1 MKVTIEN
8 KKGLSKDIKVIIDKK
23 TMDSYLENK
32 YEEIKKNYTLKGF
45 RPGKAPREV
54 LKRQFGEAIMG
65 EVLDKVLKDTS
76 AKALEENKIRP
87 ATQPKIDLKKY
98 GEGKDL
104 EYVMSVTEL
113 PQVDT
118 KQLQNIKFDEYKVK
132 IDKKHTDERINQIAK
147 SQNNFKDAGENY
159 KAAKGNLVIFDYKA
173 TSEGK
178 DFKGNE
184 GKNTQL
190 ILGKDLFIKGFDE
203 QLIGVKKND
212 SKKVEVKLPENFPE
226 KDLVNKKAIFVC
238 NITNVKINHE
248 VKVDDEFAKSLG
260 AKDLNGLKELISKQI
275 NDEYKNSLDMLS
287 KNEIL
292 NQLDKIKIEEVP
304 QELVDQEI
312 HVLSHG
318 MKDDEIKNNKKDLES
333 QAKKRIKTGLILNEF
348 GQKNKINVT
357 EQELNMEIQ
366 KQFQMMPGQEKMVKD
381 YYEKN
386 PSAIASLRGSIYEEK
401 IITEIKKQAKANVES
416 EILMMSDVD
425 CRLAEGVLLMIAS
438 RFRDDSI
445 GAVTGRQILLNL
457 GQNRKSAEEGSYRD
471 FFSRMRIAES
481 RFYSTPIF
489 HGECAAYR
497 RKAILGHKLVENSNA
512 DDSQMAVSV
521 IRSGF
526 RAIYDSEI
534 IFYEVAPPDG
544 QASKIQKVRRA
555 QGLVRHFWR
564 NRDMIF
570 DRSFG
575 NFRKVMA
582 LEFILHIVLPI
593 AMVIGFIA
601 GFSHIGL
608 LINEFGIQ
616 FNSVNSL
623 PSVDKLML
631 ISDVLVML
639 LLSAGIMGIPL
650 PGSRL
655 SATFFNFMI
664 TLFKAQILILSGRS
678 LHQWQQVSAVRDIL
692 AEFDRNS

>member
-159 KAAKGNLVIFDYKA
+159 KASKGNLVIFDYKA
-173 TSEGK
+173 TSGDK

-190 ILGKDLFIKGFDE
+190 ILGKDLFIKGFDD

-401 IITEIKKQAKANVES
+401 IITEIKKQAKANVK
-416 EILMMSDVD
+416 EISKEE
-425 CRLAEGVLLMIAS
+425 AEKILKQENEKATKAS
-438 RFRDDSI
+438 TSKTTNEKKVEKKD
-445 GAVTGRQILLNL
+445 T
-457 GQNRKSAEEGSYRD
+457 KSATNPKKTTTSKKTT
-471 FFSRMRIAES
+471 SKK
-481 RFYSTPIF
+481 T
-489 HGECAAYR
+489 
-497 RKAILGHKLVENSNA
+497 KK
-512 DDSQMAVSV
+512 VS
-521 IRSGF
+521 
-526 RAIYDSEI
+526 
-534 IFYEVAPPDG
+534 
-544 QASKIQKVRRA
+544 KK
-555 QGLVRHFWR
+555 
-564 NRDMIF
+564 
-570 DRSFG
+570 
-575 NFRKVMA
+575 
-582 LEFILHIVLPI
+582 
-593 AMVIGFIA
+593 
-601 GFSHIGL
+601 
-608 LINEFGIQ
+608 
-616 FNSVNSL
+616 
-623 PSVDKLML
+623 
-631 ISDVLVML
+631 
-639 LLSAGIMGIPL
+639 
-650 PGSRL
+650 
-655 SATFFNFMI
+655 
-664 TLFKAQILILSGRS
+664 
-678 LHQWQQVSAVRDIL
+678 
-692 AEFDRNS
+692 